1 MSSRS
6 SYNPPRRQPAI
17 SSRLAFA
24 LLTVSLCLFG
34 AAPCA
39 VAGDAP
45 AWLHAL
51 SSTPLPAHDEKT
63 DAILLYS
70 DDTVTVVSTDKI
82 KEHVRAA
89 YKILRP
95 AGREHGIVA
104 VELNAHKKVFNLH
117 AWCIPQQGKDYEVG
131 DKEALEVGPRGVE
144 YGELMTDVKY
154 KVLEIP
160 ARDPG
165 NIVGYEYD
173 TEEQP
178 MLLQDL
184 WHFQHRIPAVEQHYS
199 LVLPAQW
206 EYRATWLN
214 HPEVQPTE
222 SGNNQWQWTVR
233 DVPSIRWEEDMP
245 PMAGVAGQMI
255 VSFFPPGGPG
265 QKGFANWQQMG
276 MWYVNLVQGRRDV
289 SPDLKQ
295 SVLNMTASASTPLK
309 KMQAIANFVQHEIRY
324 VAIELGIGG
333 FQPHPAIEVY
343 THRYG
348 DCKDKATLMSAMLHE
363 IGVDS
368 NYVLI
373 NVSRG
378 AVTSSTAAHVGGF
391 NHAILAIK
399 LPDSLNDPSLIAVRN
414 DPTYGRLLFFDPT
427 NPLTPFGQISGHL
440 QQNYGLLVTA
450 DGGELVQ
457 LPEQPSAMN
466 GIKRTAKL
474 TLDPEG
480 TLKGDVQELRLGDRA
495 RDERHAMLTTPSSRE
510 QIKPIEGLLANS
522 LPTFHILKASM
533 SNLEQND
540 QPFGF
545 NYSFEAPNYTKT
557 AGDLILVRPRV
568 LGTKADGIL
577 ETKEP
582 RKFAVEFPGPALDTD
597 TFEITLPAGYV
608 VDELPA
614 PVNAD
619 YSFGSYH
626 SKTEVSGPVIRYT
639 RSFEIKQLSVPASNA
654 DELKKFNRIIAG
666 DERNQVVLKPAP
678 K

>member
-1 MSSRS
+1 MTSRS
-6 SYNPPRRQPAI
+6 SYNLPQRQPAT
-17 SSRLAFA
+17 STALATAA
-24 LLTVSLCLFG
+24 LAAFLCLVG
-34 AAPCA
+34 AASVA
-39 VAGDAP
+39 HAGDAP

-51 SSTPLPAHDEKT
+51 VSTPLPTHDEKT
-63 DAILLYS
+63 DAVLLYS
-70 DDTVTVVSTDKI
+70 DDTVTVVSTDKV

-95 AGREHGIVA
+95 AGRDRGIVA
-104 VELNAHKKVFNLH
+104 VELNAHKKVSNLH

-131 DKEALEVGPRGVE
+131 DKNALEVAPQGVQ

-165 NIVGYEYD
+165 NIVGYEYE

-178 MLLQDL
+178 MLLQEL
-184 WHFQHRIPAVEQHYS
+184 WHFQHEIPAVEQHYS

-214 HPEVQPTE
+214 YPEVQPTE
-222 SGNNQWQWTVR
+222 SRNQWQWTVR
-233 DVPSIRWEEDMP
+233 DVPGIRREAEMP

-276 MWYVNLVQGRRDV
+276 LWYVNLVQGRRDV

-295 SVLNMTASASTPLK
+295 AVLNMTSSSPTPLK
-309 KMQAIANFVQHEIRY
+309 KMQVIANFVQHDIRY

-333 FQPHPAIEVY
+333 FQPHPAAEVY

-363 IGVDS
+363 VGVDS
-368 NYVLI
+368 YYVII
-373 NVSRG
+373 NASRG

-399 LPDSLNDPSLIAVRN
+399 LPEGLNDLSLVAVRN
-414 DPTYGRLLFFDPT
+414 DPRYGRLLFFDPT

-450 DGGELVQ
+450 DGGELIALPVQ
-457 LPEQPSAMN
+457 PPAMS

-474 TLDPEG
+474 TLDSTG
-480 TLKGDVQELRLGDRA
+480 TLKGDVQELRVGDRA
-495 RDERHAMLTTPSSRE
+495 RQERDAMLSTTTSRD

-522 LPTFHILKASM
+522 LPTFHIVKASM

-540 QPFGF
+540 LPFGF
-545 NYSFEAPNYTKT
+545 TYSFEAPNYTKT
-557 AGDLILVRPRV
+557 SGDLILVRPRV
-568 LGTKADGIL
+568 LGTKADGVL

-582 RKFAVEFPGPALDTD
+582 RKFAVEFGGPALDTD

-608 VDELPA
+608 VDELPEA
-614 PVNAD
+614 VNAE
-619 YSFGSYH
+619 YNFGSYH

-639 RSFEIKQLSVPASNA
+639 RSYEIKQLSVPANNS

-666 DERNQVVLKPAP
+666 DERNVVVLKPSP

>member
-1 MSSRS
+1 
-6 SYNPPRRQPAI
+6 
-17 SSRLAFA
+17 
-24 LLTVSLCLFG
+24 
-34 AAPCA
+34 
-39 VAGDAP
+39 
-45 AWLHAL
+45 
-51 SSTPLPAHDEKT
+51 
-63 DAILLYS
+63 
-70 DDTVTVVSTDKI
+70 
-82 KEHVRAA
+82 
-89 YKILRP
+89 
-95 AGREHGIVA
+95 
-104 VELNAHKKVFNLH
+104 
-117 AWCIPQQGKDYEVG
+117 
-131 DKEALEVGPRGVE
+131 
-144 YGELMTDVKY
+144 
-154 KVLEIP
+154 
-160 ARDPG
+160 
-165 NIVGYEYD
+165 
-173 TEEQP
+173 
-178 MLLQDL
+178 
-184 WHFQHRIPAVEQHYS
+184 
-199 LVLPAQW
+199 
-206 EYRATWLN
+206 
-214 HPEVQPTE
+214 
-222 SGNNQWQWTVR
+222 
-233 DVPSIRWEEDMP
+233 
-245 PMAGVAGQMI
+245 
-255 VSFFPPGGPG
+255 
-265 QKGFANWQQMG
+265 
-276 MWYVNLVQGRRDV
+276 V

-295 SVLNMTASASTPLK
+295 SVLNMTVSASTPLK

-333 FQPHPAIEVY
+333 YQPHAAAEVY

-414 DPTYGRLLFFDPT
+414 DPKYGRLLFFDPT
-427 NPLTPFGQISGHL
+427 NSLTPFGQISGHL

-450 DGGELVQ
+450 DSGELVQ

-466 GIKRTAKL
+466 GINRTAKL
-474 TLDPEG
+474 TLDPAG

-495 RDERHAMLTTPSSRE
+495 REERHAMLTTPSSRE

-533 SNLEQND
+533 SNLEQSD

-582 RKFAVEFPGPALDTD
+582 RRFAVEFPGPALDTD

-626 SKTEVSGPVIRYT
+626 SKTEVNGPVIRYT

-666 DERNQVVLKPAP
+666 DERNQVVLNPAP

>member
-1 MSSRS
+1 MTNRL
-6 SYNPPRRQPAI
+6 SYNPSQRQPAT
-17 SSRLAFA
+17 SAALATAA
-24 LLTVSLCLFG
+24 LAVLLCLIVG
-34 AAPCA
+34 APMAH
-39 VAGDAP
+39 AGDAP

-51 SSTPLPAHDEKT
+51 ANTPLPAHDEKT
-63 DAILLYS
+63 DAVLLYS
-70 DDTVTVVSTDKI
+70 EDTVTVVSTDKV

-95 AGREHGIVA
+95 AGREYGIVA
-104 VELNAHKKVFNLH
+104 VELNAHKKVTNLH
-117 AWCIPQQGKDYEVG
+117 GWCIPEQGKDYEVG
-131 DKEALEVGPRGVE
+131 DKNALEVSPRGIE

-154 KVLEIP
+154 KLLEIP

-184 WHFQHRIPAVEQHYS
+184 WHFQNEIPAVEQRYS
-199 LVLPAQW
+199 LSLPSQW
-206 EYRATWLN
+206 EYRAVWLN
-214 HPEVQPTE
+214 HPEVQPAVA
-222 SGNNQWQWTVR
+222 GGNQWQWTVR
-233 DVPSIRWEEDMP
+233 DVPGIRREADMP
-245 PMAGVAGQMI
+245 PMVGVAGQMI

-265 QKGFANWQQMG
+265 QKGFADWQQMG
-276 MWYVNLVQGRRDV
+276 LWYVNLVQGRRDV

-295 SVLNMTASASTPLK
+295 AVLNMTASAPTLLK
-309 KMQAIANFVQHEIRY
+309 KMQVIANFVQHDIRY

-333 FQPHPAIEVY
+333 YQPHPAAEVY

-363 IGVDS
+363 IGIDS
-368 NYVLI
+368 YYVII
-373 NVSRG
+373 NVRRG
-378 AVTSSTAAHVGGF
+378 AVTPSTAAHVGGF

-399 LPDSLNDPSLIAVRN
+399 LPEGLNDPSLTAVRN
-414 DPTYGRLLFFDPT
+414 DPKYGRLLFFDPT
-427 NPLTPFGQISGHL
+427 NSLTPFGQISGHL

-450 DGGELVQ
+450 DGGELVA
-457 LPEQPSAMN
+457 LPEQSPAMN

-474 TLDPEG
+474 SLDPAG
-480 TLKGDVQELRLGDRA
+480 TLKGDVQELRVGDRA
-495 RDERHAMLTTPSSRE
+495 RAQRDAMLSTTTSRD
-510 QIKPIEGLLANS
+510 QIKSLEGLLASS

-533 SNLEQND
+533 SNLEQSD
-540 QPFGF
+540 LPFGF
-545 NYSFEAPNYTKT
+545 TYSFESPNYTKT
-557 AGDLILVRPRV
+557 AGGLVLVRPRV
-568 LGTKADGIL
+568 IGSKADGIL

-582 RKFAVEFPGPALDTD
+582 RKFPVEFQGPALDTD
-597 TFEITLPAGYV
+597 SFEISLPSGYV
-608 VDELPA
+608 VDELPE
-614 PVNAD
+614 PVDAD

-666 DERNQVVLKPAP
+666 DERNVVVLKPAP

>member
-1 MSSRS
+1 MTSRS
-6 SYNPPRRQPAI
+6 FYNPPRRQLAT
-17 SSRLAFA
+17 SVRLAFA
-24 LLTVSLCLFG
+24 LLSASLCFFG
-34 AAPCA
+34 APSRA

-51 SSTPLPAHDEKT
+51 ASTPLPPHDEKT
-63 DAILLYS
+63 DAVLLYS
-70 DDTVTVVSTDKI
+70 EDAVTVVSADKV

-95 AGREHGIVA
+95 GGRDRGIVA
-104 VELNAHKKVFNLH
+104 VPLNSHTKVSNLH
-117 AWCIPQQGKDYEVG
+117 GWCIPQQGKDYEVG
-131 DKEALEVGPRGVE
+131 DKNALEVAPQGVE

-154 KVLEIP
+154 KLLEIP
-160 ARDPG
+160 ERNPG
-165 NIVGYEYD
+165 SIVGYEYD

-184 WHFQHRIPAVEQHYS
+184 WRFQHDIPAVEQHYS
-199 LVLPAQW
+199 LALPAQW

-222 SGNNQWQWTVR
+222 SGSNQWQWTVR
-233 DVPSIRWEEDMP
+233 DVPGIRREAEMP

-265 QKGFANWQQMG
+265 QKGFSNWQQMG

-289 SPDLKQ
+289 SPDLKKA
-295 SVLNMTASASTPLK
+295 VLNMTASSPTLLK
-309 KMQAIANFVQHEIRY
+309 KMQALANFVQHDIRY

-333 FQPHPAIEVY
+333 FQPHPAAEIY

-363 IGVDS
+363 LGVDS
-368 NYVLI
+368 YYVII
-373 NVSRG
+373 NTNRG
-378 AVTSSTAAHVGGF
+378 AVTTSTAAHVGGF

-399 LPDSLNDPSLIAVRN
+399 LPDGLNDPSLVAIRN
-414 DPTYGRLLFFDPT
+414 DPKCGRLLFFDPT
-427 NPLTPFGQISGHL
+427 NPLTPFGQIAGHL
-440 QQNYGLLVTA
+440 QQNYGLLVTPE
-450 DGGELVQ
+450 GGELVA
-457 LPEQPSAMN
+457 LPEQPPAMN
-466 GIKRTAKL
+466 SIKRTAKL
-474 TLDPEG
+474 TLDPAG
-480 TLKGDVQELRLGDRA
+480 TLKGDVQESRVGDRA
-495 RDERHAMLTTPSSRE
+495 NVERDAILSSANSRE
-510 QIKPIEGLLANS
+510 QIKSIEGVLANS
-522 LPTFHILKASM
+522 LPTFHILRASM
-533 SNLEQND
+533 SNLEQSD

-557 AGDLILVRPRV
+557 AGELILVRPRV
-568 LGTKADGIL
+568 LGTKSNGIL

-582 RKFAVEFPGPALDTD
+582 RKFAVEFPGPALDID
-597 TFEITLPAGYV
+597 SFEITLPAGYV
-608 VDELPA
+608 VEELPE

-626 SKTEVSGPVIRYT
+626 SKTEVTGPVIHYT

-654 DELKKFNRIIAG
+654 DELKKFNRIIAS
-666 DERNQVVLKPAP
+666 DERNVVVLKPTP